1 MNLREGTR
9 MVDAEGPEPS
19 RSEPC
24 PQTHIPTSINSS
36 PGRYAQRHRSFA
48 PQSPGNC
55 PTSLGDAGQS
65 CVSGIRTECA

>member
-24 PQTHIPTSINSS
+24 PQTHIPTRSTVRRVGI
-36 PGRYAQRHRSFA
+36 PGVTGRSH
-48 PQSPGNC
+48 PKVRETVRLP
-55 PTSLGDAGQS
+55 
-65 CVSGIRTECA
+65 